1 MEGTTRTR
9 GRATGSATRIK
20 RRTTTRI
27 WATGSSMR
35 PRGQIPRKSG
45 TTMGGSRCRMKT
57 RRARKAPSRTL
68 PKEAQVRI
76 SDLPPIKVRVPK
88 STRPIKT
95 TRHQK
100 MISSKILEALTRTST
115 SRRHQITTI
124 RIQATRRPVN
134 PISQARTK
142 VSKAQRVCLKLT
154 HSSSIKTNLV
164 NLRRS
169 KMKDLPAAWL
179 RMTQAISANQQAK
192 TNMKKSKKQSKSS
205 IR

>member
-1 MEGTTRTR
+1 
-9 GRATGSATRIK
+9 
-20 RRTTTRI
+20 
-27 WATGSSMR
+27 
-35 PRGQIPRKSG
+35 
-45 TTMGGSRCRMKT
+45 
-57 RRARKAPSRTL
+57 
-68 PKEAQVRI
+68 
-76 SDLPPIKVRVPK
+76 
-88 STRPIKT
+88 
-95 TRHQK
+95 

>member
-9 GRATGSATRIK
+9 GRATGSGTRTK

-57 RRARKAPSRTL
+57 RRERKAPSRTL
-68 PKEAQVRI
+68 SREALLRI
-76 SDLPPIKVRVPK
+76 SDLSPIKVRGPK
-88 STRPIKT
+88 SKRPIRT
-95 TRHQK
+95 TRDQK
-100 MISSKILEALTRTST
+100 MISSKILEVSIRTST

-134 PISQARTK
+134 PIRQARTK
-142 VSKAQRVCLKLT
+142 ISKAQRVCLKLT
-154 HSSSIKTNLV
+154 HSSSIKTSLA

-169 KMKDLPAAWL
+169 KTMVQPSAWL
-179 RMTQAISANQQAK
+179 KMTQAISANQQTK
-192 TNMKKSKKQSKSS
+192 TNMKESKKQSKSP